1 MTDFLWIDPK
11 VLRMLH
17 DESLA
22 QHGGRSG
29 VRDQGLLESALAR
42 PETLAHYNSDV
53 DFAALAASYAY
64 GLIKNHAFVDG
75 NKRAAFLSVGLFLGI
90 NGYRLTAPPV
100 DAIQAVIGLAAGE
113 ISEESFAQWIRTNI
127 AKR

>member
-1 MTDFLWIDPK
+1 MTSYHWIDPK

-17 DESLA
+17 DESLV

-29 VRDQGLLESALAR
+29 LRDQGLLESALAR
-42 PETLAHYNSDV
+42 PETLAHYNSEV
-53 DFAALAASYAY
+53 DLASLAACYSY

-90 NGYRLTAPPV
+90 NGYQLTAPPI